1 MTDRDRLEKLY
12 EKATEEYAKTNKA
25 LFKKTF
31 ICDYLLANG
40 VIVPIRCKDCEFY
53 THIIQASAKW
63 KSKTF
68 YCTRNVNMK
77 MNENDY
83 CSCAKLKE
91 LKNNG

>member
-1 MTDRDRLEKLY
+1 MTDRDRLIELL
-12 EKATEEYAKTNKA
+12 EDTLHEWECDVQTETLSLIAEH
-25 LFKKTF
+25 
-31 ICDYLLANG
+31 LLANG

-53 THIIQASAKW
+53 THIIQASTKW

-68 YCTRNVNMK
+68 YCTRNANMK

-91 LKNNG
+91 REG